1 MTNGHAN
8 PSGSRFPRVLIVGAG
23 VMGAPTG
30 MGITLANLF
39 QMWPSEC
46 VAQVHTSPSLDN
58 HQLLTTYHYGEDQ
71 VRGAGAIRSLL
82 DRSRSNP
89 PGRQPAESGWPAV
102 TPPRSGWKTAWMDQ
116 LPLRKPDSLV
126 EFVRSVRP
134 DVVYSPLG
142 SARIARLAVMCAEIV
157 RAPIVP
163 HFMDE
168 WLHQLTQG
176 AAASIPRRTMQ
187 RRIESIVRS
196 SPRGLAISDEMA
208 TKYSER
214 YSVHFDRLSNFVDV
228 RPFVAAPDAAPSSI
242 GYVGGLHLDRW
253 TSLLDVARQVE
264 VCPREVQLHAYVPSG
279 DLTAFGHHFK
289 SLGRTSFHP
298 PVTASAVPQLLQQ
311 FHALVHVEAVTPAA
325 RAYVQLSLSTKIP
338 QYLASGRP
346 VVAYG
351 PQEVASMSHLRR
363 SGAAINV
370 DAGDVAALD
379 EALRVVTDDRQRC
392 LSMGSAGR
400 RFASSHHGRVS
411 QTEVLRSALSAAG
424 ASARR

>member
-1 MTNGHAN
+1 MRDGHSN

-30 MGITLANLF
+30 MGITLENLF
-39 QMWPSEC
+39 QLWPSDR
-46 VAQVHTSPSLDN
+46 VAQVHTSPPFDTRQPL
-58 HQLLTTYHYGEDQ
+58 QTFHYGEDQ
-71 VRGAGAIRSLL
+71 VRGAGVIRSLF
-82 DRSRSNP
+82 DRSGGSAPRHLS
-89 PGRQPAESGWPAV
+89 AESGWPAR
-102 TPPRSGWKTAWMDQ
+102 TPPRSGWKSAWMDQ
-116 LPLRKPDSLV
+116 LPLRRPHALA
-126 EFVRSVRP
+126 EFVESFQP

-142 SARIARLAVMCAEIV
+142 SARVARLAVMCAGIAG
-157 RAPIVP
+157 APIVP

-208 TKYSER
+208 VEYSRR
-214 YSVHFDRLSNFVDV
+214 YNVHFDRLSNFIDIG
-228 RPFVAAPDAAPSSI
+228 PLVAVPDAACSSI

-253 TSLLDVARQVE
+253 TSLLDVARQIE
-264 VCPREVQLHAYVPSG
+264 VCPRDVELHAYVPAG
-279 DLTAFGHHFK
+279 DLAEFGHHFEG
-289 SLGRTSFHP
+289 LGRTSFRP

-325 RAYVQLSLSTKIP
+325 RAYVRFSLSTKIP

-351 PQEVASMSHLRR
+351 PQEVASMSHLKR

-370 DAGDVAALD
+370 ESGDVAALD
-379 EALRVVTDDRQRC
+379 DALRVVADDRQRC
-392 LSMGSAGR
+392 LSMGTAGR
-400 RFASSHHGRVS
+400 HFASSHHERVS
-411 QTEVLRSALSAAG
+411 QTEVFRSALSAA
-424 ASARR
+424 SARR